1 LADHIHLLIVCDL
14 QDAFHGRPGTRA
26 SSRLLGPGVRLTLGP
41 GSPTLWINSHFV
53 AAANLAAIC
62 DDQNQRVLCHCL
74 PMTSQVDDKPSAGA
88 PQLDVEAQTPASPLS
103 AGLKPR
109 HITMI
114 SIAGVIG
121 AGLFI
126 GSATA
131 IKIAGPA
138 VLVAY
143 AMAGLL
149 VVLVMRMLGEMA
161 TAQPDTGSFSTY
173 ADRALGR
180 WAGFSIGWLYW
191 WFWVIVIPVE
201 ATAGA
206 TIMHE
211 TWAASVPQWVFAL
224 AITALLMGTNLLSV
238 ANYGEFEFWFA
249 LVKVIAIIAFIVVGA
264 LAIFGLLP
272 GSHVSGLSRLT
283 SNGGFMPNGFGA
295 VIAAMLTT
303 MFTFMGTEIVTIA
316 AAESPNPE
324 AGIRK
329 AVNSVI
335 WRISL
340 FYLGSIFIVVS
351 LVAWNAKNL
360 TVRGSYQSVL
370 DLIGLG
376 RFSALLAL
384 VILTAVASCLNSAL
398 YTASRMAYSLSARG
412 DAPAS
417 WSRVTSRGVPSTA
430 IIASTAVG
438 FLGVV
443 GNYVLP
449 GQIFGYLLATS
460 GAIALFVYL
469 VIALSQLRMRRELDD
484 AGVKPAVRMWAFPA
498 LTWLTIG
505 FISCVLV
512 VMAIVPGQRLEL
524 WFSLALA
531 AMIIAIGVVKQKQ
544 TSKIK

>member
-1 LADHIHLLIVCDL
+1 
-14 QDAFHGRPGTRA
+14 
-26 SSRLLGPGVRLTLGP
+26 
-41 GSPTLWINSHFV
+41 
-53 AAANLAAIC
+53 
-62 DDQNQRVLCHCL
+62 
-74 PMTSQVDDKPSAGA
+74 MTSHVDEKPQGVTSL
-88 PQLDVEAQTPASPLS
+88 LDIEAETPASPLS

-126 GSATA
+126 GSSTA

-138 VLVAY
+138 VLVSY

-180 WAGFSIGWLYW
+180 WAGFSIGWMYW

-206 TIMHE
+206 TILHG
-211 TWAASVPQWVFAL
+211 WAGPVPQWVFAL
-224 AITALLMGTNLLSV
+224 AITALLMGTNLFSV

-249 LVKVIAIIAFIVVGA
+249 LIKVVAIVAFIAVGA
-264 LAIFGLLP
+264 LAIFGFLP

-283 SNGGFMPNGFGA
+283 GNGGFMPNGFGA

-316 AAESPNPE
+316 AAESPDPE
-324 AGIRK
+324 RGIRK

-351 LVAWNAKNL
+351 LVAWNANNL

-370 DLIGLG
+370 DQIGLG
-376 RFSALLAL
+376 RFSTLLEL

-417 WSRVTSRGVPSTA
+417 WSRVTNRGVPLAA
-430 IIASTAVG
+430 IMASTAVG

-469 VIALSQLRMRRELDD
+469 VIALSQLRMRRELDV
-484 AGVKPAVRMWAFPA
+484 AGVKPAVRMWAFPV

-505 FISCVLV
+505 FIAVVLV
-512 VMAIVPGQRLEL
+512 MMAILPGQRLEL
-524 WFSLALA
+524 WFSIALA
-531 AMIIAIGVVKQKQ
+531 AVTVAIGVRRHKGR
-544 TSKIK
+544 SPLMIRRH

>member
-1 LADHIHLLIVCDL
+1 
-14 QDAFHGRPGTRA
+14 
-26 SSRLLGPGVRLTLGP
+26 
-41 GSPTLWINSHFV
+41 
-53 AAANLAAIC
+53 
-62 DDQNQRVLCHCL
+62 
-74 PMTSQVDDKPSAGA
+74 MTSQLDDKPPIVAT
-88 PQLDVEAQTPASPLS
+88 QLDTQPKTPASPLS

-126 GSATA
+126 GSANA
-131 IKIAGPA
+131 IKLAGPA
-138 VLVAY
+138 VLISY
-143 AMAGLL
+143 SMAGML

-161 TAQPDTGSFSTY
+161 TANPDTGSFSTY
-173 ADRALGR
+173 ADRSLGR

-206 TIMHE
+206 AIMHG
-211 TWAASVPQWVFAL
+211 WAASVPQWVFAL
-224 AITALLMGTNLLSV
+224 AITAVLMGTNLFSV

-249 LVKVIAIIAFIVVGA
+249 LVKVVAIVAFIAVGT

-272 GSHVSGLSRLT
+272 GSHVSGIGHLV
-283 SNGGFMPNGFGA
+283 NEGGFMPNGFGA
-295 VIAAMLTT
+295 VVAAMLTT

-324 AGIRK
+324 MGIRK

-351 LVAWNAKNL
+351 LVAWNSKGL
-360 TVRGSYQSVL
+360 TVTGSYQSVL
-370 DLIGLG
+370 DQIGLH
-376 RFSALLAL
+376 RFSTLLEL

-412 DAPAS
+412 DAPSS
-417 WSRVTSRGVPSTA
+417 WSTTTSRGVPSRA
-430 IIASTAVG
+430 IMASTAVG

-443 GNYVLP
+443 GNYALP
-449 GQIFGYLLATS
+449 EDIFGYLLATS

-469 VIALSQLRMRRELDD
+469 VIALSQLRMRRELDT
-484 AGVKPAVRMWAFPA
+484 AGIRPAVRMWAFPA
-498 LTWLTIG
+498 LTWLTIA
-505 FISCVLV
+505 FIAAVLV
-512 VMAIVPGQRLEL
+512 MMAILPGQRMEL
-524 WFSLALA
+524 WFSIILA
-531 AMIIAIGVVKQKQ
+531 AVIVAIGVKRHRTRSVQ
-544 TSKIK
+544 TVR